1 MRWSRLLIP
10 TVKETPQDAE
20 VPSHQLMIR
29 AGLMRKVASGTYTYL
44 LTGWR
49 VLLKVIRIVREEM
62 NRSGAQEILMP
73 SVHPRELWIRT
84 GRDADYGQT
93 LGRLATQAA
102 NLLMGKHKPTYSRH
116 LDMGDY
122 VVVVNAEKIRVTG
135 NKRQDKKYYRHSGY
149 MATYLADPFVQDK
162 TADGEDV
169 TVYGYE
175 WLNPQ
180 PNQTIRRV
188 RLRACGPSDATVL
201 LFALTGLK
209 TR

>member
-93 LGRLATQAA
+93 LGRFTDRHGRDNVLSPTAEEVVTALA
-102 NLLMGKHKPTYSRH
+102 
-116 LDMGDY
+116 
-122 VVVVNAEKIRVTG
+122 
-135 NKRQDKKYYRHSGY
+135 
-149 MATYLADPFVQDK
+149 AD
-162 TADGEDV
+162 E
-169 TVYGYE
+169 
-175 WLNPQ
+175 L
-180 PNQTIRRV
+180 
-188 RLRACGPSDATVL
+188 
-201 LFALTGLK
+201 
-209 TR
+209 